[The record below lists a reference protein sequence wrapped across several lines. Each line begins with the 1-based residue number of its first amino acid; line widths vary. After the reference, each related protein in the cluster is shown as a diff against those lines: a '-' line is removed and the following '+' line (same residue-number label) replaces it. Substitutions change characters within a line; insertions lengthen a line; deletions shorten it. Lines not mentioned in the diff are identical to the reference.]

1 MWVSWRT
8 DGETES
14 CSTFDFSSVTNS
26 WRFLLDGASFTL
38 ELTLVAVTGGLLL
51 GTLIAVARLSHK
63 WWLKTL
69 ASAYVNAIRSV
80 PLVLLLFWVF
90 FLMPELLRYLVGAS
104 RPITV
109 EASVSAMVT
118 FVVFEAAYFAEIIRA
133 GIGSIKSGQLAAA
146 AALGLNYAQ
155 TMRFVILPQA
165 VKHMLPVLLTQVIVV
180 FQDTSLVYVISANDF
195 LGACSKIAQRDS
207 QLILMYLLA
216 AVVYLTVSLAL
227 SRSVRR
233 FEKRGALPH

>member
-1 MWVSWRT
+1 M
-8 DGETES
+8 
-14 CSTFDFSSVTNS
+14 FNIDFSSVTNS

-133 GIGSIKSGQLAAA
+133 GIGSIKSGQIAVA

>member
-1 MWVSWRT
+1 M
-8 DGETES
+8 
-14 CSTFDFSSVTNS
+14 FNIDFSSVTNS

-207 QLILMYLLA
+207 QLILIYLLA

>member
-1 MWVSWRT
+1 M
-8 DGETES
+8 
-14 CSTFDFSSVTNS
+14 FNIDFSSVTNS

-38 ELTLVAVTGGLLL
+38 ELTLVAVAGGILL

>member
-1 MWVSWRT
+1 M
-8 DGETES
+8 
-14 CSTFDFSSVTNS
+14 FNIDFSSVTNS

-165 VKHMLPVLLTQVIVV
+165 VKHMLPILLTQVIVV

>member
-1 MWVSWRT
+1 M
-8 DGETES
+8 
-14 CSTFDFSSVTNS
+14 FNIDFSSVTNS

-118 FVVFEAAYFAEIIRA
+118 FVVIEAAYFAEIIRA

>member
-1 MWVSWRT
+1 M
-8 DGETES
+8 
-14 CSTFDFSSVTNS
+14 FNIDFSSVTNF

-38 ELTLVAVTGGLLL
+38 ELTLVAVAGGLLL